1 MFKVGFFLQDDA
13 LPRTEYWQRF
23 LQAVKAGE
31 TFSASACDLLI
42 PHEDTAVKTQWPRYG
57 NPASAYI
64 RGTSH
69 DFEEEGSFR
78 QYFTQFIDA
87 AKRRRDQKFLYVNM
101 HPTFRVP
108 VMLRQLSK
116 VLIADIA
123 LALFERSLN
132 PNTISMPALPII
144 FARPVQLGTRPI
156 LASFQGANSHP
167 VRQSLQRISNGTSIV
182 VNLVPRARH
191 FGKIDAV
198 GLKSDPDY
206 ERLLANSTF
215 AFVPRGDALFSY
227 RLLEVMSFGCIPI
240 VLSDGWILPFDRTV
254 PWQEFGLHV
263 HAEAIPRIPQILS
276 RLTPDDILARQE
288 KTLAVYQT
296 HLSSLEKIVATMI
309 REAET
314 LCRPQVAS

>member
-1 MFKVGFFLQDDA
+1 
-13 LPRTEYWQRF
+13 
-23 LQAVKAGE
+23 
-31 TFSASACDLLI
+31 LI

-78 QYFTQFIDA
+78 QYINQFVDA
-87 AKRRRDQKFLYVNM
+87 AKRARDQKFLYVNM
-101 HPTFRVP
+101 HPFFRIP
-108 VMLRQLSK
+108 VMLRQLSN

-123 LALFERSLN
+123 LALFERGLN
-132 PNTISMPALPII
+132 PNMISMPALLIV
-144 FARPVQLGTRPI
+144 FARFVQPETRPI

-167 VRQSLQRISNGTSIV
+167 VRQSLQRLSNGTSIV
-182 VNLVPRARH
+182 VNLVDRARH
-191 FGKIDAV
+191 FGKINAV
-198 GLKSDPDY
+198 GLKSDLDY

-227 RLLEVMSFGCIPI
+227 RLLKVMSFGAFPI
-240 VLSDGWILPFDRTV
+240 ILPDGRILPFDQTV
-254 PWQEFGLHV
+254 QWQEFSLHV
-263 HAEAIPRIPQILS
+263 HAEAIPRIPYILS
-276 RLTPDDILARQE
+276 RLMPDDILARQE
-288 KTLAVYQT
+288 KTLAACQT
-296 HLSSLEKIVATMI
+296 HLSSLKKIVATMI